1 MNGPTTLSMAGSW
14 AGTLKL
20 PSSSTPYNVTWAAT
34 QTGNGVTG
42 PLVIRAA
49 DSGRDI
55 GATLAGTVSTTDTV
69 LALSV
74 TAGSVIGTP
83 ACSFTGAGTAS
94 PSAGT
99 SHVPT
104 AIGATMSLTFV
115 AACIG
120 SVSTGATD
128 TGQLLLSR

>member
-1 MNGPTTLSMAGSW
+1 MSGSW
-14 AGTLKL
+14 TGTLKL

-34 QTGNGVTG
+34 QAGTSVTG

-55 GATLAGTVSTTDTV
+55 GATLTGTVSTTDIV

-74 TAGSVIGTP
+74 TAGGVVGTP
-83 ACSFTGAGTAS
+83 ACSFSGAGTAI

-99 SHVPT
+99 SHNPT
-104 AIGATMSLTFV
+104 AIGATMNLTFA

-120 SVSTGATD
+120 TVSPSATVS
-128 TGQLLLSR
+128 GQLLLAK